1 MSRRALWFLPALFVG
16 CVVEVGPPTP
26 LPAGDLDVFAASVQP
41 VLAVRCGDPTC
52 HGRVDR
58 PLEIYSAGRH
68 RSDPT
73 RVFLEEALTA
83 DELADNARNVA
94 AFTLDVASA
103 EECAV
108 LRKPLALAAGGMWH
122 GGGEIFPSRDDREY
136 RAVLA
141 WLTALQVPE

>member
-1 MSRRALWFLPALFVG
+1 MRQRALWLMPALFVG
-16 CVVEVGPPTP
+16 CVVEAGSPTP
-26 LPAGDLDVFAASVQP
+26 LPEGDLEVFAASVQP

-73 RVFLEEALTA
+73 RVFLEEAISS
-83 DELADNARNVA
+83 DEIADNARNVA
-94 AFTLDVASA
+94 AFTLDTTSA

-108 LRKPLALAAGGMWH
+108 LRKPLARAAGGVWH

-141 WLTALQVPE
+141 WLTSLRVPE